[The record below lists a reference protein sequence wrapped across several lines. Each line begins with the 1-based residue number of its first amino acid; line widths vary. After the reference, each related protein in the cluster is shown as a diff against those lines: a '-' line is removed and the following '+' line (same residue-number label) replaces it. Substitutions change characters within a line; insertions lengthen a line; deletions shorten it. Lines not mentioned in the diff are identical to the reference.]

1 MLCFLLLGGK
11 KQPFKLMD
19 WKSNKWQMLFSRF
32 DCSLQIQI
40 QARMSTNNTKRDW
53 VANRA
58 PLQPQPLCS
67 STNKSSWNGSFSSDQ
82 TQRRGLD
89 KWHKGNLTPTQ
100 CCDRSCGQFI
110 AQGGGSP
117 NTRCASSS
125 PSHTHT
131 QLSITF
137 NSARL
142 EKKGENEISVKA
154 TTSTDAERKS
164 FKS

>member
-1 MLCFLLLGGK
+1 MQCFVSYFLVGK

-82 TQRRGLD
+82 TQWRGLD

-110 AQGGGSP
+110 AQGRWESKYP
-117 NTRCASSS
+117 LCE
-125 PSHTHT
+125 
-131 QLSITF
+131 QQSITYPHTAF
-137 NSARL
+137 HNVQFCQTGK
-142 EKKGENEISVKA
+142 EG
-154 TTSTDAERKS
+154 RK
-164 FKS
+164 